1 MISGIIA
8 PFWRVLRGFC
18 CSHRRRKV
26 HDYSVNHQSGSPFN
40 GSPLH
45 KGCSINTKI
54 FNILHFRAENSVS
67 SFTMTIMMKME
78 VEWLQKRS
86 NFQAHRAQIHFDFK
100 SLVFQSRKAA
110 LIFFTKKN
118 QFSFCLSFKIKAKQS
133 DTYLLSRSTFFLL
146 FEMLIL
152 SILSRKSKWR
162 VSIIIRKFEY

>member
-110 LIFFTKKN
+110 LIFFTQKIINFRLVFHSKS
-118 QFSFCLSFKIKAKQS
+118 QFLTQNCAAIYIFCPHFPSLP
-133 DTYLLSRSTFFLL
+133 DPYL
-146 FEMLIL
+146 IH
-152 SILSRKSKWR
+152 K
-162 VSIIIRKFEY
+162 